1 MRIPCNEHAAAN
13 SIFFRRAAL
22 KAHETMNELAKA
34 ADQAKRDIVASPEF
48 KEAARQMARK
58 KTEIEQKTR
67 EISTRLDANGST
79 KKPPREP

>member
-1 MRIPCNEHAAAN
+1 
-13 SIFFRRAAL
+13 
-22 KAHETMNELAKA
+22 MNELAKA

-67 EISTRLDANGST
+67 ELSSRLDANGNA
-79 KKPPREP
+79 KKPPHEP